1 MKTVQEVPSAFDR
14 MSTYE
19 ELHQVLDLLSES
31 VPPAATEASSDADAD
46 ASKDAV
52 RLAIMDLWS
61 DPTAKTPGEERP
73 PQNEMDRWADVLASQ
88 NGRAN

>member
-1 MKTVQEVPSAFDR
+1 MKTVQELPSAFDR

-31 VPPAATEASSDADAD
+31 VPPAATEASSDADAG
-46 ASKDAV
+46 KDV
-52 RLAIMDLWS
+52 AIVDLWS

-73 PQNEMDRWADVLASQ
+73 SQNEMDRWADLLASQ

>member
-1 MKTVQEVPSAFDR
+1 

-31 VPPAATEASSDADAD
+31 LPPAATEAPSDADAD
-46 ASKDAV
+46 AGKGAARV
-52 RLAIMDLWS
+52 AIVDLWS
-61 DPTAKTPGEERP
+61 NPTEKTPGEEP
-73 PQNEMDRWADVLASQ
+73 HSLYEMDRWADVLASQ